1 MKKIVLLC
9 AAGMS
14 TSILVK
20 KMQEAAKADSFD
32 CEIAAYPTSEAK
44 DKAADADVILLGP
57 QVRFQAKKIAEQ
69 CPARSS
75 YIEAIRA
82 AKSGDF
88 DGAKKL
94 IKEGDEM
101 FVEGHNAH
109 AGLLEKEANNE
120 VGPLG
125 LLMVHAEDQLMS
137 AEAFKT
143 IALEFIDSY
152 ERIEA
157 LEAKVKELEK

>member
-1 MKKIVLLC
+1 MEGLELT
-9 AAGMS
+9 A
-14 TSILVK
+14 
-20 KMQEAAKADSFD
+20 
-32 CEIAAYPTSEAK
+32 
-44 DKAADADVILLGP
+44 
-57 QVRFQAKKIAEQ
+57 FQIISSVGT
-69 CPARSS
+69 ARSS

>member
-1 MKKIVLLC
+1 MEGLELT
-9 AAGMS
+9 A
-14 TSILVK
+14 
-20 KMQEAAKADSFD
+20 
-32 CEIAAYPTSEAK
+32 
-44 DKAADADVILLGP
+44 
-57 QVRFQAKKIAEQ
+57 FQIISAVGT
-69 CPARSS
+69 ARSS

-137 AEAFKT
+137 AEAFK
-143 IALEFIDSY
+143 ILAREFIDLY
-152 ERIEA
+152 RR
-157 LEAKVKELEK
+157 LDKEDA